1 MTLPVASYLHPT
13 GINLKSDLRQ
23 GLGSDH
29 LTLIRLD
36 VLKKKKRKKMT
47 LYFWI
52 QFAFPIQI
60 TFIWSPSWLLALQ
73 CGLYSRFI
81 KFHFHSLFFS
91 SFFCCR
97 KWICE
102 SVLIVFCS
110 GKKSIMLSPRP
121 PASSSEEEAVGGGG
135 AWISCYCYC
144 CHQDAELVVDFTCRR
159 RHSLADL

>member
-1 MTLPVASYLHPT
+1 MF
-13 GINLKSDLRQ
+13 
-23 GLGSDH
+23 
-29 LTLIRLD
+29 
-36 VLKKKKRKKMT
+36 KKKKRKKMT
-47 LYFWI
+47 YFWI

-81 KFHFHSLFFS
+81 KFHFHSLFFFLS
-91 SFFCCR
+91 SFLLLYNIIEVYR

-110 GKKSIMLSPRP
+110 GKKSVMLSPPPARP
-121 PASSSEEEAVGGGG
+121 PARLKKRRLGAGG
-135 AWISCYCYC
+135 WISCYSCC

-159 RHSLADL
+159 RQSLADQ

>member
-1 MTLPVASYLHPT
+1 
-13 GINLKSDLRQ
+13 
-23 GLGSDH
+23 
-29 LTLIRLD
+29 
-36 VLKKKKRKKMT
+36 MT

-121 PASSSEEEAVGGGG
+121 SASSSEEEAVGGGG
-135 AWISCYCYC
+135 AGSAVTAIAVIRTQNW
-144 CHQDAELVVDFTCRR
+144 L
-159 RHSLADL
+159 